1 MAVSV
6 RVTSNTA
13 TTSAADFSNTAWY
26 SSVTITNSSTTATL
40 WARLDGTAAVA
51 SADNNYVILP
61 GQVRTFRT
69 RGNVPTEPALGVTGT
84 TPVSLIASASCT
96 FTLEFN

>member
-1 MAVSV
+1 MSLSV
-6 RVTSNTA
+6 RVHSDTA

-26 SSVTITNSSTTATL
+26 EKITLINTSTTATL

-51 SADNNYVILP
+51 SADLNYPILP
-61 GQVRTFRT
+61 GATRTLINHTPR
-69 RGNVPTEPALGVTGT
+69 PESALGTTGT

-96 FTLEFN
+96 FTIEFN